1 MDRKSL
7 YRGVLASV
15 SEKDRDYSQIY
26 LRLEENGEEVDE
38 NLLMDVVDDL
48 KTIGVISERTSHK
61 EMEGLVLDPVHS
73 TFFVTDDGKVWYANT
88 GGLDEL
94 LESLEPNQGILER
107 NSLEDVKSRVTY
119 QYTFTHPIVGILH
132 AFAGGS
138 PTYDSIEGKVI
149 R

>member
-1 MDRKSL
+1 MDKKSL
-7 YRGVLASV
+7 YLGVLTSL
-15 SEKDRDYSQIY
+15 SNQDRDYSQIY
-26 LRLEENGEEVDE
+26 LRLEENGEEVNE

-48 KTIGVISERTSHK
+48 KTIGVISENTCGVV
-61 EMEGLVLDPVHS
+61 EDLVLDPVYS

-107 NSLEDVKSRVTY
+107 NSLEDVKSRITY
-119 QYTFTHPIVGILH
+119 QYTFTNSVIGILH
-132 AFAGGS
+132 ALAGGS
-138 PTYDSIEGKVI
+138 PTYDSIEGKII